1 MLKHG
6 TASVFLFVSRE
17 GGWRI
22 GLIHHPRLHRW
33 MLPGGHVEPYEN
45 PAETALREVS
55 EETGI
60 AASLIN
66 THAGGLTDA
75 SPGIP
80 MPIWIAEQEVPAES
94 RHPQPHIHVDHL
106 YVATATE
113 AAPAHPAELRFN
125 WFAPEALG
133 ELDMFPESQR
143 GAQLLFDR
151 IDQLITASA
160 TSTPTVH
167 EALASHPPE
176 DGRPLRPG
184 QC

>member
-1 MLKHG
+1 MLKHA
-6 TASVFLFVSRE
+6 TASVFLFVFHE

-45 PAETALREVS
+45 PAEAALREVH

-60 AASLIN
+60 AARLIN

-80 MPIWIAEQEVPAES
+80 MPIWIAEQDVPAET
-94 RHPQPHIHVDHL
+94 RHPKPHIHVDHL
-106 YVATATE
+106 YVAAATE
-113 AAPAHPAELRFN
+113 AVPAHPPELRFN
-125 WFAPEALG
+125 WFAPDALAG
-133 ELDMFPESQR
+133 LGMFPESQR

-151 IDQLITASA
+151 IGQLVTASA
-160 TSTPTVH
+160 TPTPPVPS
-167 EALASHPPE
+167 ALASHSLE
-176 DGRPLRPG
+176 GGRPLGPG
-184 QC
+184 PC